1 MMRMWFLVAR
11 AALDIVVLLMVGACG
26 IVLLVLAIMAISAGL
41 RALLW

>member
-1 MMRMWFLVAR
+1 MMRMWFQVAR

-26 IVLLVLAIMAISAGL
+26 FVLLVLAIVAISAGL